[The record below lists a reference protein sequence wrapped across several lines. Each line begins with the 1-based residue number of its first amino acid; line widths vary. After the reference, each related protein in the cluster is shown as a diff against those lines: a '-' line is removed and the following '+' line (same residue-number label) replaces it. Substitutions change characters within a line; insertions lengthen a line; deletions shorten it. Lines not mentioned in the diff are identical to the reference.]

1 MRKPHSAQMEENVSN
16 VILIN
21 KLTVKPEDVDQ
32 LLRAWTADAAY
43 FKQQPGFI
51 STQLHRGIGGSCV
64 FINYAVWE
72 STELYKRAFKN
83 PEFQPHQY
91 LLSSVASPH
100 LFKKVAVPGICVD
113 WSTACSSNADLIDED
128 GKLINDINLAAGLTT
143 YRSGTITDGVSK
155 LILVVDSNKELQFS
169 INGTKP
175 DNLTNGALSSL
186 NQSDVINNLSSSAI
200 VSPQNISNGKSVVVT
215 MFYNSKLNL
224 SPYV

>member
-1 MRKPHSAQMEENVSN
+1 
-16 VILIN
+16 
-21 KLTVKPEDVDQ
+21 
-32 LLRAWTADAAY
+32 
-43 FKQQPGFI
+43 
-51 STQLHRGIGGSCV
+51 
-64 FINYAVWE
+64 
-72 STELYKRAFKN
+72 
-83 PEFQPHQY
+83 
-91 LLSSVASPH
+91 
-100 LFKKVAVPGICVD
+100 
-113 WSTACSSNADLIDED
+113 LIDED

-186 NQSDVINNLSSSAI
+186 NQSDVISNLSSSAI